1 MAARILNHPRTGD
14 RLIVHTAP
22 EESAG
27 ALLRFEYVT
36 GLAMPGPP
44 DHAHADQE
52 ERVEVLAGTLHCRV
66 HGRERVLQAGETIVI
81 PPGVPHAVWNGETGE
96 SRSMGE
102 FRPAGETLAMLEA
115 YFAGRDDA

>member
-1 MAARILNHPRTGD
+1 MAARILDHPGTGE

-27 ALLRFEYVT
+27 ALLLFEYVT
-36 GLAMPGPP
+36 GLSMPGAP
-44 DHAHADQE
+44 DHSHADQQ

-66 HGRERVLQAGETIVI
+66 DGRERVLQTGEAIVI

-102 FRPAGETLAMLEA
+102 FRPAGETLATLEA
-115 YFAGRDDA
+115 YFGRGDA